1 MYIKQAVC
9 YCNTNLWKVNEWK
22 PVQSCQEKKEK
33 SKKNQIISTLL
44 KDLEQ
49 IVEQ

>member
-9 YCNTNLWKVNEWK
+9 YSKMNWWKVNEWK
-22 PVQSCQEKKEK
+22 PVQSCQEKQ
-33 SKKNQIISTLL
+33 KKPKKKQILLSLL

-49 IVEQ
+49 IVMQ